1 MGATGNSRAIS
12 VLILDGESEFAL
24 FVAHCLAQFPQ
35 VRLHVL
41 AGERWAPIRFSRYC
55 RSYTFR
61 QYGAGD
67 ESRLE
72 AVEEVVKKHKVD
84 VVLPT
89 ETEWIS
95 FVVAHREALSSF
107 VAVVPVPDPGTFQ
120 VANDKW
126 RLAQFLVERGIPC
139 PPTVLVTCDEAFDRR
154 LQDMD
159 FPVLLKPAVAW
170 GGEGIERFESLPELR
185 QYLEQR
191 DVEQMR
197 GQFIVQSFLSG
208 FVVGVNVLA
217 SRGQMLASTIQR
229 GIIPNTHKYA
239 AAGAIQFIKDDRF
252 AEAAQRLV
260 SALAWS
266 GFANIDTLYDDRDHQ
281 LKILEINAR
290 FWGSLRGS
298 LIAGV
303 SFPYLACLAALDI
316 PFPMPD
322 YELVRYVHPKTAVR
336 EGLSRL
342 VGRSRDRQA
351 VAFAFR
357 DTGLQF
363 MLADP
368 LAEGL
373 RAYRQEVADKTDV
386 V

>member
-1 MGATGNSRAIS
+1 MGAIGKPFS
-12 VLILDGESEFAL
+12 VLIPDGESEFAL
-24 FVAHCLAQFPQ
+24 FVAHCLAHVPQ

-61 QYGAGD
+61 QYGPGD

-72 AVEEVVKKHKVD
+72 AVEEIVKKYKID
-84 VVLPT
+84 VLLPT

-95 FVVAHREALSSF
+95 FVVAHRETLASF
-107 VAVVPVPDPGTFQ
+107 VAVAPVPDPATFQ
-120 VANDKW
+120 VANNKW
-126 RLAQFLVERGIPC
+126 LLAQFLMERGIPC
-139 PPTVLVTCDEAFDRR
+139 PPTILVTCDEAFDQR
-154 LQDMD
+154 LQEVE
-159 FPVLLKPAVAW
+159 FPALLKPTVAW

-185 QYLEQR
+185 QYLERR
-191 DVEQMR
+191 DPEKVR
-197 GQFIVQSFLSG
+197 GRFIVQSFLSG

-217 SRGQMLASTIQR
+217 SHGKMLATTMQR
-229 GIIPNTHKYA
+229 GIIPNTQKYA
-239 AAGAIQFIKDDRF
+239 AAGAIQFVKDGRF
-252 AEAAQRLV
+252 ATAAQGLV

-266 GFANIDTLYDDRDHQ
+266 GFANVDTLYDDQDHQ

-303 SFPYLACLAALDI
+303 SFPYLACLAALDV

-336 EGLSRL
+336 QGVSGLL
-342 VGRSRDRQA
+342 GKDGDRK
-351 VAFAFR
+351 FAFR
-357 DTGLQF
+357 ETGLQF
-363 MLADP
+363 LLADP
-368 LAEGL
+368 LAEGMRSFRQQFL
-373 RAYRQEVADKTDV
+373 EEPRATL
-386 V
+386 